1 MSTLKLEN
9 IKHENSSTNNMV
21 MDSDGS
27 VSTGTL
33 GVTGAFTSKGIDD
46 NADATA
52 ITITSQENVG
62 IGTASPSNYGT
73 GRTALGVNGPSA
85 AMIEAFVNNA
95 LVSYLHAYS
104 SSVLFG
110 SKTNVPLKLVTNDTI
125 QMEIDGSGRVTKANQ
140 PYFSVYVANVGG
152 SGNPSSGAAIDAVP
166 FDTAEFNVGNHF
178 NTSTYRFTAP
188 VNGVYQFNWNL
199 SVYSVAVGSWMRQRV
214 YKNGSDY
221 KIFEYKYSQSTADQ
235 HFASSFAIKLDQ
247 NDYIEFYANSSDTNF
262 TYSAGALW
270 NTCTGYL
277 LG

>member
-52 ITITSQENVG
+52 ITINNSENVG
-62 IGTASPSNYGT
+62 IGTTSPSSKLTLKAANNGYT
-73 GRTALGVNGPSA
+73 GGLRIEGVDETTALAITHVNGDNYFSG
-85 AMIEAFVNNA
+85 NA
-95 LVSYLHAYS
+95 
-104 SSVLFG
+104 
-110 SKTNVPLKLVTNDTI
+110 TNDHLI
-125 QMEIDGSGRVTKANQ
+125 LNSSGYVTKPNQ

-152 SGNPSSGAAIDAVP
+152 SGNPSSGAAEDVVP
-166 FDTAEFNVGNHF
+166 FDAAEFNVGNHF
-178 NTSTYRFTAP
+178 NISTYRFTAP
-188 VNGVYQFNWNL
+188 VDGVYQFNWNL
-199 SVYSVAVGSWMRQRV
+199 SIYQVAVGSWVRQRA
-214 YKNGSDY
+214 YKNGSSY
-221 KIFEYKYSQSTADQ
+221 KIFEYKYSQSAADQ
-235 HFASSFAIKLDQ
+235 HFASSFAFKLDQ